1 MSEPLAKPAAPQP
14 APPPPRARGPSLGAR
29 LMRLLGA
36 LFTFGFLIF
45 AGALLAVLC
54 SYLMRQ
60 FGY

>member
-1 MSEPLAKPAAPQP
+1 MSETETAIKPAPLP
-14 APPPPRARGPSLGAR
+14 APPPRTRGPGLGAR
-29 LMRLLGA
+29 LSRLLGA
-36 LFTFGFLIF
+36 LFTYAFLIV

>member
-1 MSEPLAKPAAPQP
+1 MSETETKPAPLP
-14 APPPPRARGPSLGAR
+14 APPPRTRGPGLGTR
-29 LMRLLGA
+29 FVRLLGA
-36 LFTFGFLIF
+36 LFTYAFLIV

>member
-1 MSEPLAKPAAPQP
+1 MSETEAKPTPPPP
-14 APPPPRARGPSLGAR
+14 APPPRARGPSLGTR
-29 LMRLLGA
+29 LTRLLGA
-36 LFTFGFLIF
+36 LFTYAFLIF